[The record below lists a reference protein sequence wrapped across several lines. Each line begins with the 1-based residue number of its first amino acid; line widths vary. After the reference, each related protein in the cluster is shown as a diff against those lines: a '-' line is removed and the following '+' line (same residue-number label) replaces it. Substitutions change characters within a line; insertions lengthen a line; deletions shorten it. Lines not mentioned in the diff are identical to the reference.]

1 MVLLMV
7 DGGTY
12 YGFSFQ
18 VVQLFFKCFSSYYFL
33 SNCDET
39 ADFFVPD
46 GFSLMVMVL
55 MIVLGFRK

>member
-1 MVLLMV
+1 MVLV
-7 DGGTY
+7 
-12 YGFSFQ
+12 
-18 VVQLFFKCFSSYYFL
+18 FKWYNCFSNALAVTISL